1 MNAVTEAEASALTC
15 LEIAVEQHLNDIEQ
29 FAGWLESVS
38 DERLPCAYFGPIS
51 TPDLVRQIA
60 LNAGAN
66 AEQHHAACLELR
78 KRYLADFSQ
87 AIERRALE
95 LAN

>member
-15 LEIAVEQHLNDIEQ
+15 WEIAASEHLNDTEQ

-51 TPDLVRQIA
+51 TPDLMRQIV
-60 LNAGAN
+60 LNASAN
-66 AEQHHAACLELR
+66 ADQHHAACLELQA
-78 KRYLADFSQ
+78 RYLADFSQ

-95 LAN
+95 LR

>member
-1 MNAVTEAEASALTC
+1 MNAVTESEVSALTC
-15 LEIAVEQHLNDIEQ
+15 REIAVEEAINDVEQ

-51 TPDLVRQIA
+51 SPDLVRQIV
-60 LNAGAN
+60 LNASAN

-78 KRYLADFSQ
+78 KRYLDDFAP
-87 AIERRALE
+87 AINARAQE
-95 LAN
+95 LGN